1 MYKLPHKIIDE
12 LRKEVEELRR
22 VSKENSEKE
31 GMEGIEYSRVES
43 LDVELKLK
51 NKYISELEGDMKQMK
66 SMTGKENMQYLRHT
80 LVKFLCDCTRSEQ
93 TKLVPVVEEL
103 LEMRYI

>member
-1 MYKLPHKIIDE
+1 
-12 LRKEVEELRR
+12 
-22 VSKENSEKE
+22 
-31 GMEGIEYSRVES
+31 MEGIEYSRVES

-80 LVKFLCDCTRSEQ
+80 LVKLLCDCTRSEQ